1 MSNENQTK
9 HDSGLPSRPLI
20 GSTACPRCGGSLE
33 KGKALKNTASAG
45 ILDFPN
51 ADDSIGQTFSY
62 NGEAKLIEVLKCV
75 ECGYSRT

>member
-1 MSNENQTK
+1 MKNKNVDNKVAVS
-9 HDSGLPSRPLI
+9 SSVPLI
-20 GSTACPRCGGSLE
+20 GSAACPRCGGDLDI
-33 KGKALKNTASAG
+33 GHALQNIASAG

-75 ECGYSRT
+75 KCGYSRT